1 MSIPL
6 KVTSV
11 GNSAALILSKEAL
24 RILRADKGDTLYL
37 TETAEGGTLV
47 PKDPD
52 SRAELEA
59 LNSVMDDHR
68 EVLRVLAGR

>member
-6 KVTSV
+6 KVTQV

-24 RILRADKGDTLYL
+24 RVLRVGKGDTLYL
-37 TETAEGGTLV
+37 TETAEGGTLI

-52 SRAELEA
+52 SREMLDAI
-59 LNSVMDDHR
+59 NSVMDEHH
-68 EVLRVLAGR
+68 EVLRVLAGQ